1 MKGLA
6 LTIVVATTAAC
17 LPRGEPPAGTQLL
30 SGRSALLTGLAPS
43 NGDGLLRILLMRPGS
58 TSALSNLSVVSLDAD
73 NHLSPEV
80 LLVPDIDPVF
90 TVNCSGGLAAC
101 EFDSRGTFLVS
112 SNSQGTVRVNPI
124 TGDVQPVDLI
134 SERPTGQRYY
144 DYLPPTS
151 VRLYDADGHVTT
163 IQVAPQ
169 PPPGPPPNV
178 YSPTYQLLGDD
189 FYYIDPQH
197 NLIDFPPTDV
207 PEQVATGVT
216 FFDFWDTANGPV
228 LVLNRMTADGTGTQS
243 SIGDPRS
250 GMVTVLPFS
259 VSRATMSPD
268 QRWVLDTENE
278 VYGQFTFFDRSSGT
292 QQSVDIGQSALFA
305 EWRPGTNEAWV
316 LAPAPDYHDSGTVW
330 ILRPDAPPVSVPDAN
345 ISTYLRPGIDSNFT
359 PDAMYWYSTDA
370 GTNIYQVGA
379 ADDPTAPRYNLNPP
393 ATFLSGNWYLPNG
406 RFLTANYAKDYHR
419 SDANL
424 LDPRTGQTRLLG
436 ERGMITGVGQTRFM
450 GVFHIE
456 ELRGDLVAGGL
467 EDERPTKL
475 AAEFTSSAWAEP
487 QGDDLLA
494 PGTRII
500 YQFQARA
507 ASPYDGIWMV
517 NCP

>member
-1 MKGLA
+1 VKALA
-6 LTIVVATTAAC
+6 LAVIVAATAGC

-30 SGRSALLTGLAPS
+30 TGRTALLTGLAPS

-58 TSALSNLSVVSLDAD
+58 TSALANLSVLSLDAD
-73 NHLSPEV
+73 NHLSSEV

-101 EFDSRGTFLVS
+101 EFDSHGTFLVS
-112 SNSQGTVRVNPI
+112 SNSQGTVRVNPV
-124 TGDVQPVDLI
+124 TGDVQSVDVFNQ
-134 SERPTGQRYY
+134 RPAGQRYY
-144 DYLPPTS
+144 SYLSQTS
-151 VRLYDADGHVTT
+151 VTLYDADGHAT
-163 IQVAPQ
+163 IIQLAP
-169 PPPGPPPNV
+169 PPPNV
-178 YSPTYQLLGDD
+178 YSQPYQLLGDD

-216 FFDFWDTANGPV
+216 YFDFWDTTNGPV
-228 LVLNRMTADGTGTQS
+228 LVLDRMTGDGSGTQS

-259 VSRATMSPD
+259 VSSATMSPD

-278 VYGQFTFFDRSSGT
+278 MYGQFTFFDRSSGA
-292 QQSVDIGQSALFA
+292 QQSIDIGQSGLFG

-316 LAPAPDYHDSGTVW
+316 LAPAPNYHDSGTVW

-345 ISTYLRPGIDSNFT
+345 ISTYVRAGLSSNFT
-359 PDAMYWYSTDA
+359 PDAAYWYSTTPTTDA

-393 ATFLSGNWYLPNG
+393 ATNLSGNWYLPNG
-406 RFLTANYAKDYHR
+406 RFLTASYAKDYHR

-436 ERGMITGVGQTRFM
+436 ERGTITGLGQTRFM

-456 ELRGDLVAGGL
+456 QLRGDLVAGGL
-467 EDERPTKL
+467 EDEGPTKL

-507 ASPYDGIWMV
+507 ASPYDGIWVV